1 MHTCDTLRADLLA
14 LGIVPGISLLMHS
27 SYKSLGG
34 IEGGAAAFYKTLLDV
49 IGPEGNLIV
58 PSMSFSTVTRENPY
72 FDIRTT
78 PSCVGYLTEFF
89 RTEVPGVKRSFHPT
103 HSCCAI
109 GRDADWIVEGHEL
122 DFTPVGEHSPFRKL
136 PELNGWILFLGCP
149 WDRNTSMHGVE
160 EVAKPPFFL
169 DYDHPVKYTMT
180 NWDGS
185 TYIQPAALRHYFHR
199 EDIEHVQ
206 CYRRIVDLLE
216 GEDEV
221 RFGKILDA
229 DCALLYAPA
238 VWKKGT
244 EKMIAE
250 PYYFVD
256 VIQR

>member
-109 GRDADWIVEGHEL
+109 GRDADWIGR
-122 DFTPVGEHSPFRKL
+122 T
-136 PELNGWILFLGCP
+136 
-149 WDRNTSMHGVE
+149 
-160 EVAKPPFFL
+160 
-169 DYDHPVKYTMT
+169 
-180 NWDGS
+180 
-185 TYIQPAALRHYFHR
+185 
-199 EDIEHVQ
+199 
-206 CYRRIVDLLE
+206 
-216 GEDEV
+216 
-221 RFGKILDA
+221 
-229 DCALLYAPA
+229 
-238 VWKKGT
+238 
-244 EKMIAE
+244 
-250 PYYFVD
+250 
-256 VIQR
+256 